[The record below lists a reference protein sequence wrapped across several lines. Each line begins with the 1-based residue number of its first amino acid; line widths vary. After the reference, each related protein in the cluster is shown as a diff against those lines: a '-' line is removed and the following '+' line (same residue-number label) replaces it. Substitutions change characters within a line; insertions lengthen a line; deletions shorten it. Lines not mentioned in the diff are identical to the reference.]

1 MLNIGLIG
9 DIKNLEP
16 QAKKIHDHSEIHIS
30 GKSSVGTNTN
40 TGSFRYSI
48 PEFNRVE
55 LIERSDAL
63 IINRFSLL
71 PFQLLCDVVKK
82 SKHIFATEFPAI
94 GINECREL
102 AKLADEAQTVFQI
115 NNPFYFSPAVQWLG
129 KNLKKPAYLDISY
142 FKTNFE
148 ETDPLLP
155 LLFMLKDITGTDPR
169 KINAISFTKTSSEFG
184 FNNVR
189 LEFGDASTVNINFG
203 LANYNEFKIRAWT
216 AGQVVSFNMQT
227 KNYSYNNSTPDL
239 SEFKSINEFDE
250 FVKNALKT
258 SSIRSDISE
267 YLSVLQT
274 IDRINAKL
282 EQFSVS

>member
-9 DIKNLEP
+9 DIKNLET
-16 QAKKIHDHSEIHIS
+16 QAKKIHDHSDIHIS

-63 IINRFSLL
+63 VINRFSLL

-82 SKHIFATEFPAI
+82 SKHIFATEYPAI
-94 GINECREL
+94 GIEECREL
-102 AKLADEAQTVFQI
+102 AKLANEAQTVFQI
-115 NNPFYFSPAVQWLG
+115 NNPYYFSPAIQWLNQ
-129 KNLKKPAYLDISY
+129 NLKKPTYIDISY
-142 FKTNFE
+142 FKTDFE
-148 ETDPLLP
+148 ETEPLLP

-169 KINAISFTKTSSEFG
+169 KINAISFTQTYSEYR

-203 LANYNEFKIRAWT
+203 QANYNEFKMRAWS

-227 KNYSYNNSTPDL
+227 KNYSYNNSTPVL
-239 SEFKSINEFDE
+239 SDFKSINEFDE
-250 FVKNALKT
+250 FVNSTLKK
-258 SSIRSDISE
+258 SPIRSGISE

-274 IDRINAKL
+274 IDRIKAKL
-282 EQFSVS
+282 DQFSVS